1 MAMDL
6 YELLSRLEARYE
18 VGSWWPSSSAFE
30 VMVGAILTQQTNW
43 RNVERALQL
52 IREGPGL
59 DVHAIASTPLEELE
73 GMVRPAG
80 FYRQKAA
87 RLKWIAGYLVEMH
100 QGDPEG
106 ILGKDVE
113 DARKELLSL
122 PGVGK
127 ETADSILLFAGGR
140 PKFVAAA
147 YTSRILSRTGVLDS
161 TDYDE
166 IQEFVESWLPRNTA
180 VLSGLY
186 ARMVVLAKEH
196 CLSTPRCGGCPLS
209 DGCAFNRR

>member
-1 MAMDL
+1 MDL
-6 YELLSRLEARYE
+6 EELLSRLEARYE
-18 VGSWWPSSSAFE
+18 AGSWWPSSSAFE

-52 IREGPGL
+52 IREGSGL
-59 DVHAIASTPLEELE
+59 EVSAMASTPLEELE
-73 GMVRPAG
+73 EMVRPAG

-87 RLKWIAGYLVEMH
+87 RLKLMARYLVEMH

-106 ILGKDVE
+106 ILGKDAE
-113 DARKELLSL
+113 DARNELLSL

-127 ETADSILLFAGGR
+127 ETADSILIFAGGR

-166 IQEFVESWLPRNTA
+166 IQSFVESRLPPDTM
-180 VLSGLY
+180 VLGGLY
-186 ARMVVLAKEH
+186 ARMVILAKEH
-196 CLSTPRCGGCPLS
+196 CLSTPRCEGCPLS
-209 DGCAFNRR
+209 DGCALNRR